1 MNWEQDD
8 IFLSKW
14 LNGELSE
21 EERLAFESTEEGKE
35 FIQLMKASKM
45 IKPSIYDVESAL
57 SDLNRRIEANPKQV
71 QKQFWLQTNFQLAVA
86 ASVALIVAVVYLFT
100 LGDQD
105 IQTGYSE
112 QEIVLLP
119 DGSEVKVNAA
129 SQLSYAADSWEENR
143 SINLV
148 GEAFFKV
155 KKGSTF
161 DVKTINGNV
170 QVLGT
175 SFNVRSRRNMLDVIC
190 YTGKVA
196 VTAENTSKQL
206 TPGQMIRIKDGEMIE
221 FKVLDL
227 GDEPTWTNGITTL
240 ENVDLPVVLDEL
252 NHVFG
257 ITVEYDGSLDHL
269 SYTGAFPNQQ
279 VEAALKLVFEP
290 LDIAYSFDPSSKELV
305 IHGLNK

>member
-21 EERLAFESTEEGKE
+21 EERLAFENTEEGKE
-35 FIQLMKASKM
+35 FIQLMEASKM
-45 IKPSIYDVESAL
+45 IKPSVYDVESAL
-57 SDLNRRIEANPKQV
+57 SDLNRRIETNPKQV

-86 ASVALIVAVVYLFT
+86 ASVALIIAVVYLFT
-100 LGDQD
+100 LGDQA

-112 QEIVLLP
+112 QDIVLLP

-129 SQLSYAADSWEENR
+129 SQLSFDAESWEEIR
-143 SINLV
+143 SIDLV

-161 DVKTINGNV
+161 DVKTKNGNV

-175 SFNVRSRRNMLDVIC
+175 SFNVRSRRNMLDVVC

-221 FKVLDL
+221 FNVLDL

-257 ITVEYDGSLDHL
+257 LTVEYNGSLDHL

-290 LDIAYSFDPSSKELV
+290 LDIEYSFDPSSMELV